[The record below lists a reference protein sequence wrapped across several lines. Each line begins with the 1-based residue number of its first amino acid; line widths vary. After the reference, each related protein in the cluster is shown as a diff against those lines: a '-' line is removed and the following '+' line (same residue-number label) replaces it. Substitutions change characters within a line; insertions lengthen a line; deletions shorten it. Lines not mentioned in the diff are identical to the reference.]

1 MKEQLESNLLTKYA
15 AGLMNNDELRSMEDW
30 LRKNPQFMT
39 TLALIKQRVDV
50 MVTSSSARW

>member
-50 MVTSSSARW
+50 MVTSSSAGW